1 MKPLLVIDVV
11 GLTPGQVGSDTPA
24 LAALARRGF
33 MSPMGA
39 VLPAVTCSAQ
49 ATMLTGT
56 MPSEHGVVGN
66 GWYFREVSEIAL
78 WKQSRHLV
86 GGAQVW
92 DDARRRHGD
101 AVTTAQ
107 MFWWFN
113 MYTSADWTV
122 TPRPAYPADGRKVP
136 GIYTQPADLRGELE
150 RELGEFPL
158 FNFWGPTADI
168 RSSRWIADCTKLVM
182 DRKRPTLTFV
192 YLPHLDY
199 DHQRYGPDDRRSR
212 TALREVDR
220 LVEDLVGSAGA
231 LGAEVLVV
239 SEYGIRPASRA
250 VDVNRALRREGLL
263 AVQETLG
270 WELLDAGVSRAFAVA
285 DHQVAH
291 VYVRDEADLD
301 RVKALLEG
309 LDGVETVLDEAG
321 KREHGLDHPRA
332 GELVAVAEPDAWF
345 TYYYWLD
352 DARAPD
358 FAPTVDIHRKPGYDP
373 AELFMAP
380 GPGSKLRAARGLAKK
395 KLGFRYLMDVIP
407 LEPSLVRGSH
417 GRLPD
422 DPADGPVL
430 IGSTADLRPGGD
442 GIPPMTAVFDVVLDH
457 LARG

>member
-11 GLTPGQVGSDTPA
+11 GLTPGQVGPDTPA
-24 LAALARRGF
+24 LAALARDGF
-33 MSPMGA
+33 MTSMGA

-86 GGAQVW
+86 QRPQVW
-92 DDARRRHGD
+92 EEARRRHGD

-122 TPRPAYPADGRKVP
+122 TPRPSYPADGRKVP
-136 GIYTQPADLRGELE
+136 GIYCQPADLRGELE
-150 RELGEFPL
+150 RELGDFPL

-182 DRKRPTLTFV
+182 ERKRPTLTFA

-199 DHQRYGPDDRRSR
+199 DHQRHGPDDRRSK

-220 LVEDLVGSAGA
+220 LVEGLVGAADA

-239 SEYGIRPASRA
+239 SEYGIKPASRA
-250 VDVNRALRREGLL
+250 IDINRALRRAGLL

-270 WELLDAGVSRAFAVA
+270 WELLDAGASRAFAVA

-291 VYVRDEADLD
+291 VYVRDPADLD
-301 RVKALLEG
+301 RVRELLEG
-309 LDGVETVLDEAG
+309 LDGVEAVLDAIG
-321 KREHGLDHPRA
+321 KRAHGLDHPRA

-352 DARAPD
+352 DAVAPD

-373 AELFMAP
+373 AELFMVP
-380 GPGSKLRAARGLAKK
+380 GPGSKLKAVKGLAKK

-430 IGSTADLRPGGD
+430 IGSTPDLRPGGD
-442 GIPPMTAVFDVVLDH
+442 GIPPMTAVWDVVLDH
-457 LARG
+457 LGRG